1 MTVRFEGKRSFK
13 VWNIGETWYGVE
25 MKYIVKG
32 KLTVPYK
39 FCFSGNSSSEV
50 VDRIEEHCKFDD
62 LVAGGMD
69 KLEAANCVLFGK

>member
-1 MTVRFEGKRSFK
+1 
-13 VWNIGETWYGVE
+13 
-25 MKYIVKG
+25 VKG